1 MYSFYGGSVS
11 DPTNKPSKTQDE
23 YYDNFIVS
31 TTPITH

>member
-1 MYSFYGGSVS
+1 MQNYYGG
-11 DPTNKPSKTQDE
+11 DPANPDNKAAKDQYH